1 MENILIPKPRSKGLS
16 EMANE
21 RLSKILEKKFG
32 HKHDWAL
39 RNVMNTIRKYYNDK

>member
-1 MENILIPKPRSKGLS
+1 MEIISDD
-16 EMANE
+16 

-39 RNVMNTIRKYYNDK
+39 RNVMNAIRKYYNDK